1 MCQVIT
7 PDSSGMH
14 NHVADPL
21 SIAELL
27 RETLSEELQ
36 AMNNLSARWHMIEDE
51 KAAHG
56 LEHLISQKR
65 QMLGDLWDL
74 LRDVEAEAF
83 SANGILHGH
92 SHSHGPEQPHTHSH

>member
-7 PDSSGMH
+7 PDSSGIH
-14 NHVADPL
+14 SHVEDPL

-51 KAAHG
+51 STAHA
-56 LEHLISQKR
+56 LEHLIAKKR
-65 QMLGDLWDL
+65 EMLRDLWDL
-74 LRDVEAEAF
+74 LRDVEARAF
-83 SANGILHGH
+83 AAVGH
-92 SHSHGPEQPHTHSH
+92 SHEHGHTHNHTHTHDEA

>member
-14 NHVADPL
+14 GHVEDPL

-36 AMNNLSARWHMIEDE
+36 AMNNLSARWHMVEDDVTTH
-51 KAAHG
+51 A
-56 LEHLISQKR
+56 LEHLIAKKR
-65 QMLGDLWDL
+65 EMLRDLWDL
-74 LRDVEAEAF
+74 LRDVEARAF
-83 SANGILHGH
+83 APDGHSHGHGH
-92 SHSHGPEQPHTHSH
+92 SRNHTHTQDEA

>member
-14 NHVADPL
+14 SHVEDPL

-36 AMNNLSARWHMIEDE
+36 AMNNLSARWHMIEDDGT
-51 KAAHG
+51 AHA
-56 LEHLISQKR
+56 LEHLIAEKHE
-65 QMLGDLWDL
+65 MLRDLWDL
-74 LRDVEAEAF
+74 LRDVEARAF
-83 SANGILHGH
+83 SQGGH
-92 SHSHGPEQPHTHSH
+92 SHGHGHAHTHVHDEA